1 MQQVTFPASYIEKI
15 AMCLR
20 AHAINLGNPDSV
32 TAARNYLDQVAGELL
47 TALENIESAQ
57 HGAFMP
63 PRGVEIDW
71 CEANMAFALTCNG
84 VVVDHFP
91 TRADA
96 VAYAKN
102 EKLATG
108 MGNSGEAASLCG

>member
-1 MQQVTFPASYIEKI
+1 MPQVTFPSSYIEKI

-20 AHAINLGNPDSV
+20 AHAINLGKPHSV
-32 TAARNYLDQVAGELL
+32 TAARNYLDQVSGELL
-47 TALENIESAQ
+47 TALENIESA
-57 HGAFMP
+57 GAFGGELP
-63 PRGVEIDW
+63 CAVEIDW

-108 MGNSGEAASLCG
+108 MVNSGKAASLCG